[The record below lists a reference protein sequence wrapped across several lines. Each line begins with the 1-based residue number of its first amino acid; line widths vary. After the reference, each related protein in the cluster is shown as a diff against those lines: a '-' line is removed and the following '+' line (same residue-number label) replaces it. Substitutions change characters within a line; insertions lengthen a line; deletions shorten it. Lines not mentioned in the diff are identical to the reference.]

1 MSERWMKHN
10 LGGVVEGD
18 ECRAHNKHSIC
29 DSSPPHGQSDMV
41 TRSPLEILDLLDH
54 LSQGP
59 TIVQT
64 SVSDTSDVITA
75 AVRMMAQITHLL
87 VHVHVRIVQV
97 PSRI

>member
-1 MSERWMKHN
+1 MEHN

-41 TRSPLEILDLLDH
+41 TRSPLEIL
-54 LSQGP
+54 GP
-59 TIVQT
+59 SMVQ
-64 SVSDTSDVITA
+64 SPISDTLNVIIA

-87 VHVHVRIVQV
+87 VHAIRAYMTMFAL
-97 PSRI
+97 SRCLLDSKFPR